1 MLSYR
6 CKCSEILFEVER
18 KEEKFNR
25 YETWHQLTRKRL
37 RPNLQRSTI
46 IWNVSNSLSPDWSLE
61 TLKSRFSHFKF

>member
-25 YETWHQLTRKRL
+25 YETWHQLDQK
-37 RPNLQRSTI
+37 
-46 IWNVSNSLSPDWSLE
+46 
-61 TLKSRFSHFKF
+61 KAAA

>member
-25 YETWHQLTRKRL
+25 YETWHQLDQKKAAALPPVKYHYLERFQLTQSRL
-37 RPNLQRSTI
+37 ES
-46 IWNVSNSLSPDWSLE
+46 
-61 TLKSRFSHFKF
+61 